1 MEVTMSKSAAIARTG
16 RIAGALTGL
25 VFGASA
31 LWSALAVEATAPPN
45 FSPDSIVGWIAV
57 PGGFKPPASGPGP
70 IVNDPA
76 HPQIVNLLPNYPPS
90 GRIQGGQPTFPVADL
105 TNPILQPWARE
116 ELRKRN
122 ERILSGKTGY
132 SRQASCWPI
141 GVPGF
146 LLHGVQPVYFIQ
158 TAKEVVMVWQED
170 YQTRRVYLNVPHSA
184 KPAPSW
190 FGESVGHYE
199 GDTLV
204 VDTIG
209 MNDQTWIDNFRT
221 PHTDRLHVVERF
233 HVIDGGKT
241 LEVNVHVE
249 DPGAFATPWNT
260 IQRYGRVQ
268 FGPLIEVSC
277 AEGSTNNYLKQD
289 MEPIP
294 QAAKPDF

>member
-1 MEVTMSKSAAIARTG
+1 
-16 RIAGALTGL
+16 
-25 VFGASA
+25 
-31 LWSALAVEATAPPN
+31 
-45 FSPDSIVGWIAV
+45 
-57 PGGFKPPASGPGP
+57 
-70 IVNDPA
+70 
-76 HPQIVNLLPNYPPS
+76 
-90 GRIQGGQPTFPVADL
+90 
-105 TNPILQPWARE
+105 
-116 ELRKRN
+116 
-122 ERILSGKTGY
+122 
-132 SRQASCWPI
+132 
-141 GVPGF
+141 
-146 LLHGVQPVYFIQ
+146 VQPVYFIQ

-209 MNDQTWIDNFRT
+209 MNDQTWIDNYRT

-233 HVIDGGKT
+233 HMIDGGKT
-241 LEVNVHVE
+241 LEVDVHVE
-249 DPGAFATPWNT
+249 DPGAFTTPWNT

-294 QAAKPDF
+294 QANKPDF

>member
-1 MEVTMSKSAAIARTG
+1 MSKSASIARTG

-31 LWSALAVEATAPPN
+31 LWPAAAVEATAPPN
-45 FSPDSIVGWIAV
+45 FAPDSIVGWIAV
-57 PGGFKPPASGPGP
+57 PGGFKPPVSGPGP
-70 IVNDPA
+70 ITNDPA
-76 HPQIVNLLPNYPPS
+76 HPQVVNLLPNYPPS
-90 GRIQGGQPTFPVADL
+90 GRIQGGQPTFPVADP

-116 ELRKRN
+116 ELRRRN

-158 TAKEVVMVWQED
+158 TAKEVIMVWQED

-209 MNDQTWIDNFRT
+209 MNNQTWIDNYRT
-221 PHTDRLHVVERF
+221 PHTDKLHVVERF
-233 HVIDGGKT
+233 HMIDGGKT
-241 LEVNVHVE
+241 LEVNVHIE
-249 DPGAFATPWNT
+249 DPGAFTTAWDT
-260 IQRYGRVQ
+260 IQRFDRVEM
-268 FGPLIEVSC
+268 GPMLEVPC
-277 AEGSTNNYLKQD
+277 AENNPNIGDL
-289 MEPIP
+289 EPMP
-294 QAAKPDF
+294 QADKPDF

>member
-1 MEVTMSKSAAIARTG
+1 MEVTMAKSASIPRTG
-16 RIAGALTGL
+16 RIAGALIGL
-25 VFGASA
+25 VFGVSV
-31 LWSALAVEATAPPN
+31 LWPALAVDAKAAPN
-45 FSPDSIVGWIAV
+45 FAPDSIVGWIAV

-70 IVNDPA
+70 ISNDPA
-76 HPQIVNLLPNYPPS
+76 HPQVVNLLPNYPPS

-209 MNDQTWIDNFRT
+209 MNDQTWIDNYRT

-233 HVIDGGKT
+233 HMIDGGKT

-249 DPGAFATPWNT
+249 DPGAFTTPWNT

-277 AEGSTNNYLKQD
+277 AEGSTTNYLKQD

-294 QAAKPDF
+294 QTAKPDF